1 MSNDTVTLTAR
12 YVFPVDGP
20 PMERGLLDI
29 GGDRIVGLRL
39 RGRRAA
45 DFDFGNAAIVPG
57 FVNAHTH
64 LDLRGARGLT
74 PPSADFIDWL
84 GQVIAYRAGRSLPEV
99 EQDIREGI
107 ADCVRSGTTL
117 IGDIAHEG
125 LSTDALLDAPL
136 RSIVFRELIGLTF
149 ETVARTWE
157 GFRWWLEA
165 FPESKTCKPGVSPHA
180 PYSASEYLFFM
191 AAASNLPIAT
201 HLAES
206 PHELE
211 LLERQTGPFAEF
223 LRRLGVWEPD
233 GLAPGLD
240 RVIELCQRSRTPSFV
255 HGNYLRP
262 DAPISPAAGIVYC
275 PRTHAAFGH
284 PPHPFRDF
292 LARGVRVAFGTDSLA
307 SNPDLDLLAEARFVH
322 IRYPDILGETLL
334 RMATLSGAEALGFAD
349 VTGTLSPGKSADF
362 AIVDLPDRNAADP
375 HELLFDSDLPVI
387 ATVFRGKCVLASDDD
402 EPLPDLPLPSIT
414 LR

>member
-1 MSNDTVTLTAR
+1 MRDFVTLTAR
-12 YVFPVDGP
+12 YIFPVHRP
-20 PMERGLLDI
+20 PLKNGVLEIR
-29 GGDRIVGLRL
+29 GDRIAGVRSPDQ
-39 RGRRAA
+39 RPA

-64 LDLRGARGLT
+64 LDLSGASGLI

-84 GQVIAYRAGRSLPEV
+84 RKVIAYRAGRSRFEV

-107 ADCVRSGTTL
+107 ADCVRFGTTL

-125 LSTDALLDAPL
+125 LSTDALLAAPL

-149 ETVARTWE
+149 EAVAKTWE
-157 GFRWWLEA
+157 GFRWWREA

-191 AAASNLPIAT
+191 AATSNLPLAT

-206 PHELE
+206 PHEVE
-211 LLERQTGPFAEF
+211 LLERHGGPFAEF
-223 LRRLGVWEPD
+223 LQRLGVWEPD

-240 RVIELCQRSRTPSFV
+240 RVIELCQRSTTPSFV

-262 DAPISPAAGIVYC
+262 DAPISPAASIVYC

-284 PPHPFRDF
+284 PPHPFREF
-292 LARGVRVAFGTDSLA
+292 LARGVRVALGTDSLA
-307 SNPDLDLLAEARFVH
+307 SNPDLDLLAEARF
-322 IRYPDILGETLL
+322 IDTQYPDVPGATLL

-349 VTGTLSPGKSADF
+349 VTGCLSPDKSADL
-362 AIVDLPDRNAADP
+362 AIVDLPDREAADP
-375 HELLFDSDLPVI
+375 HELLFRSDLPVI
-387 ATVFRGKCVLASDDD
+387 ATVFRGRCVLASDDD
-402 EPLPDLPLPSIT
+402 EPLPDLPLPDVT
-414 LR
+414 VQ